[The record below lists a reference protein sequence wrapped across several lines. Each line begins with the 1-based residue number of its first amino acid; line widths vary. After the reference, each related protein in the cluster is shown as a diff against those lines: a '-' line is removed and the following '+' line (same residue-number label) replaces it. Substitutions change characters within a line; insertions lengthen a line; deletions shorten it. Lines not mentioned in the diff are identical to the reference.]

1 MTEQDARSLW
11 NLRLHALETVPE
23 AFGESAQEHQQTP
36 VEKYAERLRSTAN
49 ESAVIG
55 AFEESALVGM
65 IGLYRDQRAKRRH
78 KGWIWGMF
86 VEERYRGTGLGRA
99 LLEEAI
105 STARNMLGLRC
116 VLLSVTGSQESAR
129 RLYLSAGFRPYGIE
143 PQALKVDDRYLDEEH
158 MIMEI

>member
-1 MTEQDARSLW
+1 
-11 NLRLHALETVPE
+11 
-23 AFGESAQEHQQTP
+23 
-36 VEKYAERLRSTAN
+36 
-49 ESAVIG
+49 
-55 AFEESALVGM
+55 M

-129 RLYLSAGFRPYGIE
+129 RLYLSAGFRPYGLE